1 MPRNETGRTSQEPRG
16 LCLACRERKA
26 LFRYR
31 GEVRADRYHTLCF
44 ECFRSE
50 TNRSRHRNRLT
61 LGFAGFSMPLA
72 SGTPVRAAVA
82 AS

>member
-1 MPRNETGRTSQEPRG
+1 MLRSEAGRASQEPRG

-26 LFRYR
+26 RFRYR
-31 GEVRADRYHTLCF
+31 GEVRADRHHTLCF

-61 LGFAGFSMPLA
+61 LEFAGFSMRVA
-72 SGTPVRAAVA
+72 SSMPARAAVA